1 MFCLCNIFYGWE
13 RMSIKAVIAVDF
25 LMTNKYLIFNII
37 LIKINVLKN
46 NKRFFMIHRHQAHVV
61 LLVFAGTMIGLPVA
75 MNCAQTISN
84 SNNLQDLGINRLAL
98 EVLNRGAQALVLA
111 GAAEV
116 AYLAYQFNQGRLLGA
131 LGAQARFVGHVIFPT
146 LM

>member
-1 MFCLCNIFYGWE
+1 
-13 RMSIKAVIAVDF
+13 
-25 LMTNKYLIFNII
+25 
-37 LIKINVLKN
+37 
-46 NKRFFMIHRHQAHVV
+46 MIHRHQAHVV